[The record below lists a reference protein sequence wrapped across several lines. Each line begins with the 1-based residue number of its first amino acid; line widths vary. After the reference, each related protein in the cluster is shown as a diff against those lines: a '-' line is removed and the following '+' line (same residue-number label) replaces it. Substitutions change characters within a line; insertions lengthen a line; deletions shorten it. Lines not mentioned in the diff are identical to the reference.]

1 MIASK
6 QKKPDKC
13 RVPDREAETYC
24 LNEEDMNN
32 LIALMEEANGILDF
46 YHHMPQ
52 NLTGILATA
61 LLDRHEALISLVE
74 SFRDDLYRVEFI
86 GGGTGLMTTAEKLRI
101 MRRVEQEND
110 RRIAA
115 FAAAERKTA

>member
-6 QKKPDKC
+6 QKKPDRC

-24 LNEEDMNN
+24 LDEEDMNN

-61 LLDRHEALISLVE
+61 LIERHEALIGLVE

-86 GGGTGLMTTAEKLRI
+86 GGGYRTDDHR
-101 MRRVEQEND
+101 
-110 RRIAA
+110 
-115 FAAAERKTA
+115 

>member
-13 RVPDREAETYC
+13 RVPDHEAETYC
-24 LNEEDMNN
+24 LDEEDMNN

-46 YHHMPQ
+46 YHNMPQ

-61 LLDRHEALISLVE
+61 LIEQHEALIGLVE

-86 GGGTGLMTTAEKLRI
+86 GEAKNG
-101 MRRVEQEND
+101 
-110 RRIAA
+110 
-115 FAAAERKTA
+115 